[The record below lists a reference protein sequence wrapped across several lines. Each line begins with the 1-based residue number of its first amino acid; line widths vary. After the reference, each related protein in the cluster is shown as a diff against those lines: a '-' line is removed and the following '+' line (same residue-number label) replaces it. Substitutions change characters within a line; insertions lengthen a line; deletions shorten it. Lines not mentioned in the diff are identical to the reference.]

1 LSIKPF
7 KRISWIILDGMGI
20 EHARHFAASGSA
32 PSLARIAREG
42 VLDPC
47 APSSP
52 ECQTPPALLALFT
65 GAEPR
70 ESGIWGY
77 FMPDPRRPS
86 DTISG
91 FAAPT
96 KGVRALWHEL
106 DERGVTC
113 SLMNVAFRNDR
124 IWAGASRA
132 LQFAYDGYR
141 TLKKSQLVRVAR
153 RARRISCRGI
163 ELELSRSRSGVRLWK
178 GGRTRAELLPREW
191 RMVQI
196 TPGLRVYACLID
208 DSHVLLAPLAKP
220 LVRGTSIPPAALGDF
235 IDFNMHRAVRRLNR
249 GRGKSEQIPVS
260 VEMAPV
266 EMGMRQKE
274 ALMVDAIRAGSSR
287 LVVGYFPLVDEL
299 NHARFDLLDAPETD
313 ARTRELYAAC
323 ARLVDGMLSRVMAAA
338 DEDTLVVLS
347 SDHGASAFRGSLH
360 VNEILAQSGL
370 VIRSAAG
377 YNFRRSAAYYHP
389 SDSGLV
395 VARSGPG
402 REATLGAV
410 RRAVDRANAELG
422 VRIGVVPGK
431 PDDPFIAFLHPL
443 SDTYLTARP
452 PKRTGERLDRTRT
465 GGQHI
470 SPLAGTPWIQA
481 MLGLWSPR
489 TSALRAELDAI
500 PTANR
505 QVKDFLLTVLEGAQ

>member
-7 KRISWIILDGMGI
+7 KRISWIVLDGMGI
-20 EHARHFAASGSA
+20 EHARHFTASGGA

-47 APSSP
+47 VPSSP
-52 ECQTPPALLALFT
+52 ECQTPPALLTLFT

-106 DERGVTC
+106 DERGITY

-124 IWAGASRA
+124 IWAGSCAGLR
-132 LQFAYDGYR
+132 FAYDGYR
-141 TLKKSQLVRVAR
+141 TLRKSELVRVGR
-153 RARRISCRGI
+153 RGTWISCRGI
-163 ELELSRSRSGVRLWK
+163 ELELSRSRIGVLLRK
-178 GGRTRAELLPREW
+178 GGRTRAELLPRDW

-196 TPGLRVYACLID
+196 TRGLRVYACLID
-208 DSHVLLAPLAKP
+208 DSHVLLAPLTRP

-235 IDFNMHRAVRRLNR
+235 IDFNMHRALRRLNR
-249 GRGKSEQIPVS
+249 GRKKSEEIPVS

-299 NHARFDLLDAPETD
+299 NHARFDLLDSPDTD
-313 ARTRELYAAC
+313 DRTRDLYAAC
-323 ARLVDGMLSRVMAAA
+323 ARLVDGMLSRVMAEA
-338 DEDTLVVLS
+338 DEDTLVVLC

-360 VNEILAQSGL
+360 VNEILAQCGL
-370 VIRSAAG
+370 VVRSATG
-377 YNFRRSAAYYHP
+377 YNFRQSAAYYHP

-395 VARSGPG
+395 VARSGSD
-402 REATLGAV
+402 REAALDKI
-410 RRAVDRANAELG
+410 RRAVDRASAELG
-422 VRIGVVPGK
+422 VRIGVEQGK
-431 PDDPFIAFLHPL
+431 PGDPFIAFLHPL

-452 PKRTGERLDRTRT
+452 PRRRGESLDRTRT

-489 TSALRAELDAI
+489 TAALRPELDGI

-505 QVKDFLLTVLEGAQ
+505 QVKDFLLMVLEGAR